1 MSQHRLEQKCRRRL
15 AVGSGYTTE
24 FEPLFGVSEE
34 ICRNG
39 SQRAPSMRHLDRG
52 YSRILG
58 RSGEAG
64 GGVSDDGSRTLR
76 DRLRDVTIA
85 IRSAAAKG
93 DKERAV
99 DHPP

>member
-1 MSQHRLEQKCRRRL
+1 MSQHRLEQKCRCRL
-15 AVGSGYTTE
+15 AVGSGYTAE
-24 FEPLFGVSEE
+24 FEPLFGVGEE

-39 SQRAPSMRHLDRG
+39 SQGAPSMRHLDRG
-52 YSRILG
+52 YRGIRG

-76 DRLRDVTIA
+76 DRLRDIA
-85 IRSAAAKG
+85 IAIGSAAAKG

-99 DHPP
+99 